1 MTELKIEL
9 EELSLQDFFGQQ
21 NRNINKLRSCFP
33 KLKIVARGNSI
44 KAFGEEK
51 YLKDHPELTQV
62 LEMPGIVS
70 GTDGLRKPDD
80 SFRDILRNIKKK
92 HSSNKNTMNKN
103 SDF

>member
-1 MTELKIEL
+1 MPTYCFRNNDTGEVH
-9 EELSLQDFFGQQ
+9 EEMMKMDD
-21 NRNINKLRSCFP
+21 R
-33 KLKIVARGNSI
+33 
-44 KAFGEEK
+44 EK

-92 HSSNKNTMNKN
+92 LEK
-103 SDF
+103 

>member
-1 MTELKIEL
+1 MPTYCFRNNDTGEVH
-9 EELSLQDFFGQQ
+9 EEMMKMDD
-21 NRNINKLRSCFP
+21 R
-33 KLKIVARGNSI
+33 
-44 KAFGEEK
+44 EK

>member
-1 MTELKIEL
+1 MPTYCFRNNETGEVH
-9 EELSLQDFFGQQ
+9 EEMMKMDD
-21 NRNINKLRSCFP
+21 R
-33 KLKIVARGNSI
+33 
-44 KAFGEEK
+44 EK

-92 HSSNKNTMNKN
+92 HSSRKNTMNKN
-103 SDF
+103 ADF